1 MKPIYS
7 IPFAFC
13 GHKNPCYTEL
23 KEEEKCFVLHWRLRS
38 TLTISQSDDDG
49 EFACCLSTEWWI
61 EWLPLP
67 RKFLHTKHSW
77 NWKKEMGQAAQVS
90 KILIFLW
97 HCCRKRNFPGVLK
110 RTAATGSSSGRI
122 NRPRRV
128 WWGRNNTRV
137 VYGKWNNNSNVVR
150 CGNGWVGGMIIC
162 ICPQMA
168 LNRKKWNS

>member
-1 MKPIYS
+1 
-7 IPFAFC
+7 
-13 GHKNPCYTEL
+13 
-23 KEEEKCFVLHWRLRS
+23 
-38 TLTISQSDDDG
+38 
-49 EFACCLSTEWWI
+49 
-61 EWLPLP
+61 
-67 RKFLHTKHSW
+67 
-77 NWKKEMGQAAQVS
+77 MGQAAQVS

-122 NRPRRV
+122 NRPRMV

-168 LNRKKWNS
+168 LNRKKWNSYIVQQTKIIIVAKDLLSGINGGVDFINR